1 MTVYGL
7 VNCDTTKAA
16 IKLFK
21 ARQQNFVFHDL
32 KTMDVSRE
40 QVEKWLQTVSLE
52 KLLNKKSTT
61 WRGLPVEEQLTAS
74 TIEGAVTLLV
84 NHTNLIKRPLIEW
97 ENGTI
102 SVGFDV
108 AEFETLVSS

>member
-1 MTVYGL
+1 L
-7 VNCDTTKAA
+7 
-16 IKLFK
+16 
-21 ARQQNFVFHDL
+21 FHDL

-84 NHTNLIKRPLIEW
+84 NHTNLIKRPLVEW
-97 ENGTI
+97 KKGTI
-102 SVGFDV
+102 SVGFNE
-108 AEFETLVSS
+108 AEFETFLLS